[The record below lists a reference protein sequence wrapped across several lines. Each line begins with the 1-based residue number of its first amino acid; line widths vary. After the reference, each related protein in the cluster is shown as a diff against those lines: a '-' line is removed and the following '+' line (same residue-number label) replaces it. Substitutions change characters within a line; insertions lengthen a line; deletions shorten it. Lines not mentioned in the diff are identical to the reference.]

1 MSRFEKLKADF
12 KRCEGTFSYSDF
24 ERLLGGLGYALVK
37 AGKTGGSRRKFMHS
51 VTEHMIWLHEPHNG
65 EMTQS
70 MVRRLR
76 EDLEEKGL
84 L

>member
-1 MSRFEKLKADF
+1 MSQFEKLKAEF
-12 KRCEGTFSYSDF
+12 KRCRGTFSYSDL
-24 ERLLGGLGYALVK
+24 ERLLGGFGYVQGK
-37 AGKTGGSRRKFMHS
+37 PGKTGGSARKFTHS
-51 VTEHMIWLHEPHNG
+51 VTKHMIWLHEPHGG

-76 EDLEEKGL
+76 EELEEKGL

>member
-1 MSRFEKLKADF
+1 MSQLEKLKADY
-12 KRCEGTFSYSDF
+12 KRCQSTFSYRDF

-37 AGKTGGSRRKFMHS
+37 AGKTGGSRRKFMNQA
-51 VTEHMIWLHEPHNG
+51 TKDLIFLDEPHDG
-65 EMTQS
+65 EMTRS

-76 EDLEEKGL
+76 EHLEGRGL